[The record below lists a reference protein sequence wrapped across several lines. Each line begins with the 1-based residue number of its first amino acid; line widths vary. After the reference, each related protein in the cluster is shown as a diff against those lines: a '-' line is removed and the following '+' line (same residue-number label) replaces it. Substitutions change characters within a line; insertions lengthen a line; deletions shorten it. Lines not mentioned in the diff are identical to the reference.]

1 MPRIR
6 TIKPEFFR
14 HESLF
19 EAEQESGMPLRMV
32 FAGLFVCADREGRFR
47 WQPRQLKL
55 DIAPYDNFD
64 FERALCF
71 LAEAGFLIK
80 YAQGAQCYG
89 CIPSWHKHQRINQRE
104 AQSEFP
110 APPEIEPPPPEETR
124 CLLPTGNLA
133 EELLGRVSSAGGK
146 EGGGQLTT
154 QHAVAPTNYAG
165 SNTVGPLDLGKKK
178 SAVDTLTERQK
189 YGGEARDLR
198 SLTER
203 DEIDSSPLER
213 KQADLTQSDLI
224 EDPRVSLSG
233 LKGEVWKTNS
243 ESTGQNS
250 ADHNLSFEDK
260 STAELKNVVVNKKK
274 TKGTLIE
281 SLSQEEGGQSQ
292 ESIAK
297 KIFDYWKKVMNYP
310 NAIYDSQRNR
320 QIQNALSI
328 GFSPQQLCQA
338 IKGCSVT
345 PFNMGENDRGEKYN
359 GLDVILKSAE
369 QIERLVRHHHN
380 PPKVSKELDQGGRKR
395 SREENRD
402 AENRATIQRFV
413 EKMKS
418 YAEGHA

>member
-110 APPEIEPPPPEETR
+110 APPEIKAPPPEATR

-146 EGGGQLTT
+146 EGGEQLTA
-154 QHAVAPTNYAG
+154 QCAVAPVNYAG
-165 SNTVGPLDLGKKK
+165 SNTEGPFDLGGKK
-178 SAVDTLTERQK
+178 SAEDTLTGGQK
-189 YGGEARDLR
+189 YEGEGRDLR

-203 DEIDSSPLER
+203 DEIALSPLEQ
-213 KQADLTQSDLI
+213 KKADLTQSDLI
-224 EDPRVSLSG
+224 EDPCVFLPG
-233 LKGEVWKTNS
+233 LKGE
-243 ESTGQNS
+243 
-250 ADHNLSFEDK
+250 DLNLSLED
-260 STAELKNVVVNKKK
+260 SGTAELKNVVNKEK
-274 TKGTLIE
+274 TKDTLIE

-297 KIFDYWKKVMNYP
+297 KIFDYWKKVMNSP

-345 PFNMGENDRGEKYN
+345 PFNMGENDRGVKYN
-359 GLDVILKSAE
+359 GLEVILKNAE
-369 QIERLVRHHHN
+369 QIERLIRHYHY
-380 PPKVSKELDQGGRKR
+380 PPKVSKDLDQGGRKW

-413 EKMKS
+413 EKMKR
-418 YAEGHA
+418 YAEGNACSP